1 MRLPRHVCMRACSVA
16 QSYLTLVTPRTV
28 AQQAPLYMGLSLQEY
43 WNGLPFPPPKDLP
56 DSGIKPVS
64 PALAG
69 GFFTTG
75 PPGKP
80 KRLAKK
86 SCMPFLNEAFK
97 SNLLFPIYLETC
109 NKGYFLT

>member
-28 AQQAPLYMGLSLQEY
+28 AQQAPLYMGLSWQEY

-75 PPGKP
+75 PPRKP
-80 KRLAKK
+80 HLK
-86 SCMPFLNEAFK
+86 
-97 SNLLFPIYLETC
+97 
-109 NKGYFLT
+109 LTRD